1 MAQGIYLKDGSGN
14 SVSYEAV
21 DQIKIGGY
29 GADGN
34 AKTHKYTKMQSLNAY
49 AIVSSDV
56 ISGGYRVT
64 KSISIFPSDDC
75 IMSEFSVEDCETYG
89 YEADGSY
96 KLLLFLTPKTLTVGS
111 DYAVADMY

>member
-14 SVSYEAV
+14 SVSYEGV
-21 DQIKIGGY
+21 DQIKILGY
-29 GADGN
+29 NADGN

-49 AIVSSDV
+49 SLVGSDV

-64 KSISIFPSDDC
+64 KRVMIIPDDNFA
-75 IMSEFSVEDCETYG
+75 MSEFSTEDCETYG

-96 KLLLFLTPKTLTVGS
+96 KLLLFLTPKDLTVGS
-111 DYAVADMY
+111 DYALPDMY